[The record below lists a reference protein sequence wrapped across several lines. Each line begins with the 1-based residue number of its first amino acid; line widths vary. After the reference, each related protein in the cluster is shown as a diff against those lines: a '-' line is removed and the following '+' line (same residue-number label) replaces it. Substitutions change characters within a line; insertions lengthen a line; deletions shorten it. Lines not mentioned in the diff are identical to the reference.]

1 MTPRVKLQQVQGL
14 RGLAILAIALSH
26 CQLIRLADGTNAVG
40 IWGGL
45 GVELFILMSGFLSC
59 WWHFEQEQAPF
70 SWRGSWAL
78 VKRKIGKYYPLHLVT
93 LLAAIPIGYRALAEG
108 HVSAY
113 AEIVLNVLLLQD
125 WRPKGYFS
133 YNGVAWFLSL
143 MVFLVV
149 MTPCMHI
156 KETVLSG
163 LLFF

>member
-45 GVELFILMSGFLSC
+45 GVELFIRMSGFLSC
-59 WWHFEQEQAPF
+59 WWHFAQEQAPF

-108 HVSAY
+108 HGSA
-113 AEIVLNVLLLQD
+113 
-125 WRPKGYFS
+125 
-133 YNGVAWFLSL
+133 
-143 MVFLVV
+143 
-149 MTPCMHI
+149 
-156 KETVLSG
+156 
-163 LLFF
+163 